1 MMKEA
6 TAKSLMKKILLLLT
20 FASVSAL
27 SAYGQQPAPTPDPS
41 LPPAWLKIAPANG
54 GFTILFPGKPE
65 ESASPVEGRP
75 GIENHLLM
83 FETKTAG
90 YVVSYVEFPEE
101 VTDAA
106 HIKRIL
112 DSGREG
118 GLAAGKAELVSEK
131 DIKLNEYSGRE
142 WSLKMPGGLT
152 AIARAYWVK
161 RALYQTIVITNPAES
176 DSAELIKTRAEAGA
190 KFLNSFALTAK

>member
-1 MMKEA
+1 
-6 TAKSLMKKILLLLT
+6 MKKILLLLT
-20 FASVSAL
+20 FIAVSAL
-27 SAYGQQPAPTPDPS
+27 AVYGQQPASTPDPS
-41 LPPAWLKIAPANG
+41 LAPTWQKIAPANG

-75 GIENHLLM
+75 NVENHVLT

-90 YVVSYVEFPEE
+90 YVVSYVEFPDEI
-101 VTDAA
+101 TDPA
-106 HIKRIL
+106 KVKQIL
-112 DSGREG
+112 DNGREG

-161 RALYQTIVITNPAES
+161 RALYQTIFITSPAES
-176 DSAELIKTRAEAGA
+176 DSPESIKTRDEAGA
-190 KFLNSFALTAK
+190 KFLNSFAMAVK

>member
-1 MMKEA
+1 
-6 TAKSLMKKILLLLT
+6 MKKILLLLT
-20 FASVSAL
+20 FMCASAFG
-27 SAYGQQPAPTPDPS
+27 AYGQQPARTADPS
-41 LPPAWLKIAPANG
+41 LPPTWLKIAPANA

-75 GIENHLLM
+75 NVENHVLT
-83 FETKTAG
+83 FETKAAG

-101 VTDAA
+101 ITDPAQV
-106 HIKRIL
+106 KQIL
-112 DSGREG
+112 DNGREG

-131 DIKLNEYSGRE
+131 DIKLNDYSGRE

-161 RALYQTIVITNPAES
+161 RALYQTIFITSPTETDSPES
-176 DSAELIKTRAEAGA
+176 IKTRNEAGA
-190 KFLNSFALTAK
+190 KFLNSFALAVK